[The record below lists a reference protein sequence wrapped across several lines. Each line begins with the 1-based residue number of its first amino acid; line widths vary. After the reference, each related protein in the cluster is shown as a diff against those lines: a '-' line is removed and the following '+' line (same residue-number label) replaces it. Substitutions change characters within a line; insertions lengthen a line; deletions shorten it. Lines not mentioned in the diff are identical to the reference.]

1 MLSTIGRAAIRR
13 TGLGASY
20 TQSGRVGELAWKL
33 QRICIAENACDTTHT
48 HSPYASRARNVGIR
62 SFATATK
69 TSTTARGTKTK
80 SKSTTAKKSASG
92 ASKKVT
98 AKSKAKPKR
107 KLAKKPKKSVKKVLT
122 EEQKARRAEVKAK
135 EEVKALKAAALLSEP
150 KQLPATAWSV
160 LVSEYVKE
168 QKSEMGQNF
177 SGVTKSVVGAAAKY
191 KSLGPAEREVRTGH
205 HLFRTK
211 LIVLSA
217 LQPCCHS
224 EQAGQ

>member
-20 TQSGRVGELAWKL
+20 PQCGRVGELAWKL
-33 QRICIAENACDTTHT
+33 QRICIAENACDTTQT
-48 HSPYASRARNVGIR
+48 YSPHGSRVGNAGRR

-69 TSTTARGTKTK
+69 TPTTARATKAK
-80 SKSTTAKKSASG
+80 SKSTTAKKSATG
-92 ASKKVT
+92 ASKRAT

-107 KLAKKPKKSVKKVLT
+107 KVAKKPKKPVKKVLT
-122 EEQKARRAEVKAK
+122 EEQKAKRAEVKAK

-177 SGVTKSVVGAAAKY
+177 SGVTKSITGAATKY
-191 KSLGPAEREVRTGH
+191 KSLNPSEREVRTRH
-205 HLFRTK
+205 RLFKTK
-211 LIVLSA
+211 LTLHSA
-217 LQPCCHS
+217 LQPYCQS
-224 EQAGQ
+224 K